1 MASLRISTAGLG
13 RVHVNG
19 RVRYFVDPLG
29 LNEQKAVPETV
40 VLMRWR
46 QRALEGYTFSGARL
60 SSTIW
65 RAMAFIWMD
74 KLNQLAKLTPEDI
87 AAEVELNKAVL
98 KKSGFLKLPNEE
110 VVYAIVKICGVAKL
124 KKILIRHTSKEHEGL
139 SGVPDLFLYAI
150 ESKTNRP
157 CMAHFIEVKK
167 PDEKMRKAQVSEIP
181 FLKNLGL
188 DARVFRLKEPK
199 VKVGK
204 SDAQ

>member
-1 MASLRISTAGLG
+1 MASLRISTFGLG
-13 RVHVNG
+13 RFNVNG

-46 QRALEGYTFSGARL
+46 QRALKGYTFSGARL

-74 KLNQLAKLTPEDI
+74 KLIQLAKMTPEDI
-87 AAEVELNKAVL
+87 AAEVELNKAAL

-110 VVYAIVKICGVAKL
+110 VVFAIVKICGVAKL

-150 ESKTNRP
+150 ENKTNRP

-181 FLKNLGL
+181 FFKNLDL
-188 DARVFRLKEPK
+188 DA
-199 VKVGK
+199 
-204 SDAQ
+204 